1 LNFQKHIDFYTN
13 KAISTVECLEMLG
26 NLSRGLVLSQK
37 YLLYKTCVLPI
48 ALYSFSLWYYNKA
61 FLTYLLGKLRKIQYR
76 AAIWILG
83 AFHTSSSLGIEA
95 ITGLIPIHLHLQK
108 LDSKF

>member
-1 LNFQKHIDFYTN
+1 M
-13 KAISTVECLEMLG
+13 LE
-26 NLSRGLVLSQK
+26 NLSRGLVPSQK

-48 ALYSFSLWYYNKA
+48 ALYSFPLWYYNKA
-61 FLTYLLGKLRKIQYR
+61 FLTYLLGKLRKIQHG